1 MKKSMAIACGVIGGL
16 NGMAYMAIDVLNET
30 LFSFW
35 RPQTR
40 RTQIAKIAVTGAIGV
55 AVKTALGIHGYA
67 LFGIPAIGGIV
78 ASLAIRKGFAA
89 IEPIVNRIIINRAYK
104 KGMADAEQRRQK
116 MLATCRAYPALFK
129 GEVHRINGEYMMFNG
144 WDFVPVR

>member
-1 MKKSMAIACGVIGGL
+1 MKKTMAIAVGVIGGL
-16 NGMAYMAIDVLNET
+16 NGLAYMAVDVANES

-35 RPQTR
+35 KPQTVKGNL
-40 RTQIAKIAVTGAIGV
+40 AKIAVTGGIGV
-55 AVKTALGIHGYA
+55 AVKAALGIHGYA
-67 LFGIPAIGGIV
+67 MFGIPAVGGIV

-89 IEPIVNRIIINRAYK
+89 LEPIVNRALINRAYK

-116 MLATCRAYPALFK
+116 MLATCRAYPNLFT
-129 GEVHRINGEYMMFNG
+129 GEIHRINGEYVVFDG